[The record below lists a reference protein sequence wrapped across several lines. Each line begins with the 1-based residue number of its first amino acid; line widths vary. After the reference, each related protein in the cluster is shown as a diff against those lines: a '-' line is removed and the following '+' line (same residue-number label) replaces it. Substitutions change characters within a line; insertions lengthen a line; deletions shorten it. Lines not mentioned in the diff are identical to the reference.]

1 MVSSVTKVVQT
12 VLRSVVKK
20 CAIVPQEF
28 APTGVNSDSL
38 MIAVRR
44 FVHSIANHLL
54 ARAPRETAL
63 LDAYRVYLD
72 QIVHRN
78 ATRTVSTIFARGPP
92 GNVRLDVD
100 QDFMEHCVI
109 GTVKQQ
115 DVLAEAVIGKRVLVR
130 QVV

>member
-38 MIAVRR
+38 TIAVRS
-44 FVHSIANHLL
+44 FVHLIANHLL
-54 ARAPRETAL
+54 ARVPRETAL
-63 LDAYRVYLD
+63 WDAYRVYLD
-72 QIVHRN
+72 PIVHRS
-78 ATRTVSTIFARGPP
+78 ATQTASTIFARGPP

-100 QDFMEHCVI
+100 QDFMERCVSS
-109 GTVKQQ
+109 
-115 DVLAEAVIGKRVLVR
+115 
-130 QVV
+130 